1 MVLVRWQTAYLGND
15 TPVVDAAASTSTD
28 LQNPDVQNIYY
39 TWITLLFP
47 GPSLSLSL
55 LLMAKLRNL

>member
-15 TPVVDAAASTSTD
+15 TPVDAAASTSTD
-28 LQNPDVQNIYY
+28 LQNPDVQNIYC
-39 TWITLLFP
+39 TWIILLFP